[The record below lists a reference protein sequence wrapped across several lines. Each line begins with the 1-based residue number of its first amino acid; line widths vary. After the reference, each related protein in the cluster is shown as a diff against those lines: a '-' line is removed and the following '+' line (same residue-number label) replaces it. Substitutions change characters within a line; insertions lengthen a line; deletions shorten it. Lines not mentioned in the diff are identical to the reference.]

1 MICTG
6 CMVLASWSMSFP
18 WKSMP
23 DRSSCR
29 LHLLGRPRSISAVP
43 PVAWLASCV
52 TRSIHDHTYKI
63 STSSQLFV
71 GHSACSRH
79 PIYLLAFP
87 MTGTHMPIS
96 ISSED
101 GPPMFMHII
110 YISIE
115 MWQQK
120 AKAAYSFIRSQCFF
134 FLSLPFL
141 RELLVLDLSLFR
153 MQQ

>member
-1 MICTG
+1 
-6 CMVLASWSMSFP
+6 
-18 WKSMP
+18 MP

-52 TRSIHDHTYKI
+52 TRSIHDHTYKS

-101 GPPMFMHII
+101 GPPCSCTSSI
-110 YISIE
+110 Y
-115 MWQQK
+115 
-120 AKAAYSFIRSQCFF
+120 RSRCGNKRPKLLIHSFF
-134 FLSLPFL
+134 FVLSLPFL
-141 RELLVLDLSLFR
+141 IELLVLDLSLFR